1 MDDTQ
6 FLARRRLLLAA
17 LAGAALLPS
26 CARGNAVEGA
36 PAVPTLASGRA
47 GMAPYLFLTVTS
59 ATRSVEELAHLVQS
73 TLLPALAPADILH
86 AYGPVAGAIQ
96 LWMALEPH
104 MLDHYGVSVDAALSL
119 LAGAVDG
126 TVGPVP
132 GRNTLD
138 AWAIQ
143 RTHTRAEVNAN
154 DITLSLPGES
164 HAPLFALGSSHYALA
179 PPPWSSQACYS
190 FMLEPRRRVV
200 APFEQHCQALLD
212 AAADVLPDDL
222 QIQMGRLGDFM
233 KAVPTLYVSVK
244 DEDS

>member
-1 MDDTQ
+1 MDDTH
-6 FLARRRLLLAA
+6 FLARRRLLLAT

-26 CARGNAVEGA
+26 CAQGNTGEKTAALPLLE
-36 PAVPTLASGRA
+36 PGRA

-104 MLDHYGVSVDAALSL
+104 MLDHYGMSVDAALSL

-143 RTHTRAEVNAN
+143 RTHTRAEMNVN
-154 DITLSLPGES
+154 DVTLSLPGES

-179 PPPWSSQACYS
+179 PAPWSSQACYS

-212 AAADVLPDDL
+212 AAANVIPEDL
-222 QIQMGRLGDFM
+222 QIQMGRLGEFM

-244 DEDS
+244 DDDS